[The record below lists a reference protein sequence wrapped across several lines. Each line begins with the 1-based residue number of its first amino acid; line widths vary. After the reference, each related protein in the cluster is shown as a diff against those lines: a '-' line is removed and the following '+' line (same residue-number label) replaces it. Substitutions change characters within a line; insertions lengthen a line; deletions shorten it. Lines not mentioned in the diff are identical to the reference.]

1 MASDQTV
8 FQEVQAALL
17 DSECDPHEAGKQ
29 GLCALYSF
37 VATELEGSPL
47 AVALERALR
56 DMRWPLAYGADDGDV
71 VAPSVPVSGRKA
83 LRERVLRVGAEELE
97 RKR

>member
-1 MASDQTV
+1 MSDNTV

-17 DSECDPHEAGKQ
+17 NSECDPFEAGKQ

-37 VATELEGSPL
+37 VGTELEGSSL

-56 DMRWPLAYGADDGDV
+56 DLHLPLKADAQDEV
-71 VAPSVPVSGRKA
+71 EPNKVARKR
-83 LRERVLRVGAEELE
+83 LRERVLRRGADELE
-97 RKR
+97 RRRR

>member
-1 MASDQTV
+1 MADNTV

-17 DSECDPHEAGKQ
+17 NSECDPFEAGTQ

-37 VATELEGSPL
+37 VGTELEGSPI

-56 DMRWPLAYGADDGDV
+56 ELHLPLTAYAQDGSEPNKLV
-71 VAPSVPVSGRKA
+71 RKR
-83 LRERVLRVGAEELE
+83 LRECVLRKHVDEMDR
-97 RKR
+97 RK

>member
-1 MASDQTV
+1 MSDNTV

-17 DSECDPHEAGKQ
+17 NSECDPFEAGQQ

-47 AVALERALR
+47 AQALDRALR
-56 DMRWPLAYGADDGDV
+56 DLRLPPPPYPGEDASSRTRKDLRRRILQDDDD
-71 VAPSVPVSGRKA
+71 RKA
-83 LRERVLRVGAEELE
+83 KA
-97 RKR
+97 KR